1 MNDNRGYGVKIT
13 VGGGAIKFKLIKLI
27 NSLFVHFITRVSD
40 STSRGGQSFRP
51 RPQSD
56 LPSLFLI
63 IQYCL
68 QVCLAKIEIASQ
80 VTAQSPKS
88 VTFFFHLYFFLKDF
102 DPIVNYRLPSLK
114 SMRCAIVIT
123 SIAKKNIQRA
133 LSYESFGFEIALR
146 LEQVENQSLHS
157 SAATTSHF
165 NSGV

>member
-1 MNDNRGYGVKIT
+1 MGLNWVLTFMWEIFLKTKIFLRNYCT
-13 VGGGAIKFKLIKLI
+13 RLLKFKTSISIPENLKLVAYVGALPKLKK
-27 NSLFVHFITRVSD
+27 NSPITQISD
-40 STSRGGQSFRP
+40 
-51 RPQSD
+51 
-56 LPSLFLI
+56 
-63 IQYCL
+63 
-68 QVCLAKIEIASQ
+68 V
-80 VTAQSPKS
+80 
-88 VTFFFHLYFFLKDF
+88 FFHLYLFLKDF

-165 NSGV
+165 NMVLWSLKKK